1 MGLEGEDVVY
11 AQLKYLS
18 KALKRLALASLA
30 LQASPILVLA
40 GYETLGLGISIVSWL
55 VWAFQLYGVL
65 LSGEELVKVEQSISP
80 LIYGSAA
87 LIASGPLI
95 FIAIVAAPLL
105 GFIGLVIALVTI
117 IAGLVLFAMGVN
129 RVAGLAGEDAM
140 IESIL
145 IAASIIIPVLFPLG
159 CYLAGSKI
167 GKGLSP
173 SQP

>member
-30 LQASPILVLA
+30 LQASPILVA
-40 GYETLGLGISIVSWL
+40 VGYEALGLAVSIVSWL
-55 VWAFQLYGVL
+55 FWAFQLYGVL
-65 LSGEELVKVEQSISP
+65 LSAEELVKAESSLSP
-80 LIYGSAA
+80 LIYGPAA
-87 LIASGPLI
+87 LIASGPLV

-105 GFIGLVIALVTI
+105 GFFGFAVAVVVT
-117 IAGLVLFAMGVN
+117 IAGLILFAIGVN

-145 IAASIIIPVLFPLG
+145 IAASIIIPILFPLG
-159 CYLAGSKI
+159 CYLVGNKI
-167 GKGLSP
+167 GKALSP
-173 SQP
+173 SQS